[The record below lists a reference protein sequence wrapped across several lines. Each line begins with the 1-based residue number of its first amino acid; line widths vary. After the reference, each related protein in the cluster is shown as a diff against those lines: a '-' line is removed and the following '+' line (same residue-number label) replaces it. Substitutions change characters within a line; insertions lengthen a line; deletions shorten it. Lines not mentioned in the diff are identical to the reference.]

1 MKETWIICVDAE
13 YLVEEFFETFT
24 EKSKAQQRYEQLLV
38 DYKEPISEDKVTIY
52 FTKVEKI
59 N

>member
-13 YLVEEFFETFT
+13 YTAEEFFERFT
-24 EKSKAQQRYEQLLV
+24 DESKAQQRYEQLLV
-38 DYKEPISEDKVTIY
+38 DYKEPIFEDKVTIY

>member
-13 YLVEEFFETFT
+13 YTAEEFFERFVD
-24 EKSKAQQRYEQLLV
+24 ESKARKRYEQLLIE
-38 DYKEPISEDKVTIY
+38 YKEQISEDMVTIY